1 MDEDSDDEIPCVN
14 IEERQFEMAMA
25 LSTEK
30 TKRLTYMLEIRK
42 LDFEIKK
49 LECGSPEG

>member
-1 MDEDSDDEIPCVN
+1 MDTDSDDEILP
-14 IEERQFEMAMA
+14 IKADERQFEMAMA

-42 LDFEIKK
+42 LDYEIRK
-49 LECGSPEG
+49 LECAQES